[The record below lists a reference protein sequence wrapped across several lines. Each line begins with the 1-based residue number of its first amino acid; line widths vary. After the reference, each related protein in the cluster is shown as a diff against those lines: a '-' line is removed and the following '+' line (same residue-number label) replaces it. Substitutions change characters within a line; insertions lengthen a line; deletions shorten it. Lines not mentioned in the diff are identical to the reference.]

1 MAESRDAS
9 TERKLRDLASS
20 LRSTA
25 QELRRSKD
33 LPSEEMIRR
42 VQEWQATVNRIAGNV
57 AKESELAAL
66 HDLNRVLNSSLDL
79 ADTLDLVME
88 TLIRLTGAERGCLM
102 LQTDGDEL
110 VIEAARNFDRDSIE
124 ASDLEVSHTVV
135 EQAIETGEPV
145 LTTNALLDPR
155 FAGEASIIGYHLR
168 SIICVPLKARGTVI
182 GALYMDNHIQEG
194 VFSNDD
200 LPTLTTFANQAAIAI
215 ENARLYTE
223 TDQALA
229 ARVEELTT
237 LQRIDRDLNK
247 SLDFDRVLDLTLSWA
262 LEGTTADTG
271 VLCIPLADGDV
282 HLARAAQDE
291 REPADPDPREIDLAM
306 QSSEPIH
313 IGRLRLLV
321 PIRIERRT
329 IGFIDL
335 RSLGRPGFVEEQ
347 KRFASRLADHAAV
360 AIENARLYEE
370 LRRAN
375 TAKSEFVSFVAHE
388 LRTPIS
394 SILGYATLLAHGTAG
409 PLTPKQE
416 QFIEAVEKNVN
427 RMELLVSDLQDISRI
442 ESGQLSLELV
452 NASVEHV
459 LKGAA
464 QTLSS
469 QIERRGQTME
479 LDLPEGLPMVK
490 ADPVRLGQV
499 VNNLL
504 SNATKYTP
512 DGGHI
517 ALAAHKRDGYV
528 ECSISDTGIGIEPED
543 QERIFDKFYRV
554 HSPKVDAAPG
564 TGLGLSIA
572 KSLVEM
578 QGGSIDVDS
587 EPGEGST
594 FKFTVPIAP
603 AE

>member
-1 MAESRDAS
+1 MADSRDVS
-9 TERKLRDLASS
+9 TERELRDLACS
-20 LRSTA
+20 LRATA
-25 QELRRSKD
+25 QELRRSND
-33 LPSEEMIRR
+33 VSSDEVIRR
-42 VQEWQATVNRIAGNV
+42 IQEWQATVHRLAGSV
-57 AKESELAAL
+57 AKDSELAAL

-79 ADTLDLVME
+79 ADTLHMVME
-88 TLIRLTGAERGCLM
+88 TLIRLTGPERGCLM
-102 LQTDGDEL
+102 LQDEGDEL
-110 VIEAARNFDRDSIE
+110 VIEAARNFDQESIE

-135 EQAIETGEPV
+135 EQAIRTAEPV

-155 FAGEASIIGYHLR
+155 FSGEASIIGYHLR

-247 SLDFDRVLDLTLSWA
+247 SLNFNRVLNLTLSWA
-262 LEGTTADTG
+262 LDGTTADTG
-271 VLCIPLADGDV
+271 VLCIPLADGEMRI
-282 HLARAAQDE
+282 ARASRSD
-291 REPADPDPREIDLAM
+291 RVPADPDPQEIELAM
-306 QSSEPIH
+306 QSSDPIH
-313 IGRLRLLV
+313 VGRLRLLV
-321 PIRIERRT
+321 PIRVEERT
-329 IGFIDL
+329 IGFVDL
-335 RSLGRPGFVEEQ
+335 RSLGRPGFGEEQ

-375 TAKSEFVSFVAHE
+375 NAKSEFVSFVAHE

-394 SILGYATLLAHGTAG
+394 SILGYATLLATGTVG

-416 QFIEAVEKNVN
+416 QFIEAVENNVN

-452 NASVEHV
+452 NASIKHV

-464 QTLSS
+464 QTLTS
-469 QIERRGQTME
+469 QIERHGQTIE
-479 LDLPEGLPMVK
+479 LNVPDELPLVK

-499 VNNLL
+499 VNNLM

-517 ALAAHKRDGYV
+517 AVAAHKRDGYV
-528 ECSISDTGIGIEPED
+528 ECTVSDNGVGIEPED
-543 QERIFDKFYRV
+543 QERIFDKFYRA
-554 HSPKVDAAPG
+554 HNPAVDNVPG

-578 QGGSIDVDS
+578 QGGSIAVES
-587 EPGEGST
+587 VPGEGST
-594 FKFTVPIAP
+594 FTFTVPLAP
-603 AE
+603 TE

>member
-1 MAESRDAS
+1 MAKTRDVS
-9 TERKLRDLASS
+9 TERELRDLAGS
-20 LRSTA
+20 LKSTA
-25 QELRRSKD
+25 RELRRSNH
-33 LPSEEMIRR
+33 LSSGEVIRR
-42 VQEWQATVNRIAGNV
+42 IQEWQVTVNRLAGNV
-57 AKESELAAL
+57 AQESELAAL

-79 ADTLDLVME
+79 ADTLDLVMD

-102 LQTDGDEL
+102 LQAEGDEL
-110 VIEAARNFDRDSIE
+110 VIEAARNFDQESLE

-135 EQAIETGEPV
+135 QQAIKTGEPV

-155 FAGEASIIGYHLR
+155 FSGEASIIGYHLR
-168 SIICVPLKARGTVI
+168 SITCMPLRARGTVI
-182 GALYMDNHIQEG
+182 GALYLDNHIQEG
-194 VFSNDD
+194 VFSKDD

-229 ARVEELTT
+229 ARVGELTT

-262 LEGTTADTG
+262 LDGTTADTG
-271 VLCIPLADGDV
+271 VLCIPLADGAM
-282 HLARAAQDE
+282 HMARATRDD
-291 REPADPDPREIDLAM
+291 REPADPDPQEIDLAM
-306 QSSEPIH
+306 ESSEPIH

-321 PIRIERRT
+321 PIRVEQRT

-335 RSLGRPGFVEEQ
+335 RSLGRPGFAEEQ

-394 SILGYATLLAHGTAG
+394 SILGYATLLAHGTVG
-409 PLTPKQE
+409 SLNEKQK
-416 QFIEAVEKNVN
+416 QFIEAVEQNVN

-464 QTLSS
+464 QTLNA
-469 QIERRGQTME
+469 QIERHGQTIE
-479 LDLPEGLPMVK
+479 LNVPEELPRVK
-490 ADPVRLGQV
+490 ADPIRLGQV

-512 DGGHI
+512 DGGRI
-517 ALAAHKRDGYV
+517 TVTAQKRDGYV
-528 ECSISDTGIGIEPED
+528 ECSVSDTGVGIEPAD

-554 HSPKVDAAPG
+554 HNPTIDNVPG

-572 KSLVEM
+572 KSLLEM
-578 QGGSIDVDS
+578 QGGSIQVES
-587 EPGEGST
+587 EPGKGST
-594 FKFTVPIAP
+594 FRFTVPIAH
-603 AE
+603 AD